1 MQRRSFLSII
11 FAVMGS
17 ISLGSLAYPFLK
29 YLAPPRTEIMAGK
42 QTVRKS
48 DVGDAKEI
56 LFQNTPAIIIDRPGI
71 GLIALSRVCT
81 HLGCLLEYDK
91 QKKKLVC
98 PCHAG
103 IFNLEGRVVSGPPPK
118 SLTVIPLKVEGEDI
132 VIG

>member
-1 MQRRSFLSII
+1 MQRRSFLSMI
-11 FAVMGS
+11 FAVIGS

-29 YLAPPRTEIMAGK
+29 YLAPHKAEIKTEKLKI
-42 QTVRKS
+42 RKS

-56 LFQNTPAIIIDRPGI
+56 LYHNTPAIIIDRPGK

-91 QKKKLVC
+91 QKKNLVC

>member
-1 MQRRSFLSII
+1 MQRRSFLSMI

-29 YLAPPRTEIMAGK
+29 YFAPPKAEIKAGK
-42 QTVRKS
+42 QMIRKS

-56 LFQNTPAIIIDRPGI
+56 IFQNTPAIIIDRPGK
-71 GLIALSRVCT
+71 GYIALSRVCT
-81 HLGCLLEYDK
+81 HLGCLIEYDK
-91 QKKKLVC
+91 QKKKLIC

-118 SLTVIPLKVEGEDI
+118 SLTVFPLKVEGEDI

>member
-1 MQRRSFLSII
+1 MQRRSFLSMI

-29 YLAPPRTEIMAGK
+29 YLAPPKAEIMAGTQK
-42 QTVRKS
+42 IRKS

-56 LFQNTPAIIIDRPGI
+56 VFQNVPAIIIDRPGK

-91 QKKKLVC
+91 QKRKLIC

-118 SLTVIPLKVEGEDI
+118 SLTVFPLKVEGEDI

>member
-1 MQRRSFLSII
+1 MI

-29 YLAPPRTEIMAGK
+29 YLAPPKAEILAEK
-42 QTVRKS
+42 QTIRKS

-56 LFQNTPAIIIDRPGI
+56 LFQNTPAIIIDRPGK

-81 HLGCLLEYDK
+81 HLGCLIEYDK
-91 QKKKLVC
+91 QKKKLIC

-103 IFNLEGRVVSGPPPK
+103 IFNLEGRVISGPPPK

>member
-1 MQRRSFLSII
+1 MQRRSFLSMI

-17 ISLGSLAYPFLK
+17 ISFGSLAYPFLK
-29 YLAPPRTEIMAGK
+29 YLAPPKAEIKAGK
-42 QTVRKS
+42 QTIRKS

-56 LFQNTPAIIIDRPGI
+56 IFQNTPAIIIDRPGK
-71 GLIALSRVCT
+71 GYIALSRVCT
-81 HLGCLLEYDK
+81 HLGCLIEYDK
-91 QKKKLVC
+91 QKKKLIC

-118 SLTVIPLKVEGEDI
+118 SLTVFPLKVEGEDI